1 MSHLA
6 RTRNSSVCLSKK
18 NFILFH
24 GLDKKDEEDSIVG
37 DLDNEH
43 ILDRYDLKEKLGEGG

>member
-37 DLDNEH
+37 DLDNEFS
-43 ILDRYDLKEKLGEGG
+43 DRYDLKEKLGEGG